1 MRRRVSADFG
11 VRPCGVHA
19 KKKKGTEKKRKRLD
33 ARRHLHG
40 FPGRV
45 SSAGPQPIVV
55 DSSSPQPGDCIGNE
69 LIHSAFDRR
78 LRVCVCVCVFTFIKV
93 PETGGLGRRGWS
105 RRRCGRRKNRHSNLC
120 GVENGVCATQNGDA
134 HGVGPNRTTD
144 DDSSA
149 AGGIVG
155 SGRSRAG
162 QVRPAPP
169 ATAAAA
175 TTTTTS
181 SDRFAQHVR
190 PLGRSAGRQQRGQMS
205 VFPSLTCTGGG
216 GGGGSF
222 VRARVSP
229 SHRDHSTRL
238 TARTANRITLLLH
251 QVAVR
256 TWCAVLRRLLSVVL
270 QRPRPAGGLDAARR
284 SGY

>member
-1 MRRRVSADFG
+1 MECT
-11 VRPCGVHA
+11 P
-19 KKKKGTEKKRKRLD
+19 KRKKEQKRKEKGSTLD
-33 ARRHLHG
+33 ATCTDFQVGFLLLAPSRSSWIRRARSPETAL
-40 FPGRV
+40 V
-45 SSAGPQPIVV
+45 T
-55 DSSSPQPGDCIGNE
+55 SSSI
-69 LIHSAFDRR
+69 RR
-78 LRVCVCVCVFTFIKV
+78 SIVGFVCVCVCVFTFIKV

-155 SGRSRAG
+155 GGRSRAG